1 MDFVSSHQNSAL
13 NETLTL
19 PLDKILL
26 LQSTSNFTFS
36 MSLGSFQLYF
46 ALTSN
51 QHLSEQL

>member
-1 MDFVSSHQNSAL
+1 MDFVSSHQHSAL
-13 NETLTL
+13 NENLTL

-26 LQSTSNFTFS
+26 LQCTSNFTLC

-51 QHLSEQL
+51 QYLSEQL